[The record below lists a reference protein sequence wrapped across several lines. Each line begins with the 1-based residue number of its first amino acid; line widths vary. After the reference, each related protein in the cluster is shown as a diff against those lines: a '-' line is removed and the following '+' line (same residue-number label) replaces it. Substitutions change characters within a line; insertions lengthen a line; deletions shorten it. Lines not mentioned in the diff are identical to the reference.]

1 MLFLNIKE
9 TSLIFEF
16 LKAQEHFKILSYV
29 ENILKVQRKH
39 WGFSPE
45 QNIGPSLYSA
55 MFWT

>member
-9 TSLIFEF
+9 TSLIFDIFESPRTF
-16 LKAQEHFKILSYV
+16 QNLINV

-39 WGFSPE
+39 CGFSPE